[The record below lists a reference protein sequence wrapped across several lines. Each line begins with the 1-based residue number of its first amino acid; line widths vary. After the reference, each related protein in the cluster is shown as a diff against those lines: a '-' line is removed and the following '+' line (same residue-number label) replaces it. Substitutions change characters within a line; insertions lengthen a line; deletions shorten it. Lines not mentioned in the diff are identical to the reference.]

1 MVMVASDTQTIDAD
15 LSQLSANKQQWAT
28 LPIRQKIDYLEQCI
42 VNLVQVMPQWV
53 EKAAQAKGIPAQ
65 SPLVGEEWIGGPWAT
80 LHNIQGLLKSLRALE
95 KGGYRRPP
103 RLRQRKDGQVIAT
116 VFPHQLM
123 DRIILSGY
131 RTEVWMQ
138 KEVSLDNFYD
148 HIAHFYKQTNP
159 QSKVILVLGAGNV
172 ASIAP
177 MDILYKMFAE
187 GGVVILKPN
196 PVNDYL
202 MPFYEAVFAPLVR
215 DGYLRFAHGGS
226 EIGAYLVDHDL
237 VDEIHITGSI
247 ATYERI
253 VFGAGE
259 EGKARKARNE
269 PRLQKRI
276 TSELG
281 GVSPVIIVP
290 GPWSDA
296 DIRFHAEN
304 IATIKMHNG
313 GFNCVAAQVLIMPA
327 DWPRKDDFLNALRE
341 VLRTAPK
348 VPPYYPGAEQRHQ
361 QLLQTHPNAELL
373 DDYPVPTSLIT
384 GLDPQS
390 DDPCFSTECFG
401 SVLSVT
407 ELDGHSP
414 SEFLSNAV
422 RFANDKLH
430 GNLGANVFIHPRTL
444 RELGPLFEDAIAELR
459 YGAIG
464 VNGWSAM
471 CFLNSEAS
479 WGAYPSGTLADPQSG
494 IGVVHNTF
502 LFDKPQKSVAYAPF
516 YPYPRNLWHGEL
528 HWSPKPAWFI
538 TNKRGHLLGRRFAY
552 YEVDYSWRHLP
563 GLFIDALR
571 G

>member
-1 MVMVASDTQTIDAD
+1 MAIDVSDTRALDDD
-15 LSQLSANKQQWAT
+15 LQLLSAHKDQWAN
-28 LPIRQKIDYLEQCI
+28 LPIAQKIYYLEQFI
-42 VNLVQVMPQWV
+42 PNLVRVMPEWV
-53 EKAAQAKGIPAQ
+53 EIAAKAKGIPSD

-80 LHNIQGLLKSLRALE
+80 LHNIRGLLDTLRALV
-95 KGGYRRPP
+95 KGDYRRPP
-103 RLRQRKDGQVIAT
+103 HLRTRPNGQVIAT
-116 VFPHQLM
+116 VAPNKLM
-123 DRIILSGY
+123 DYILFSGY

-138 KEVSLDNFYD
+138 PDVTLDNFYE
-148 HIAHFYKQTNP
+148 HVASFYKQKTP
-159 QSKVILVLGAGNV
+159 QGKVILILGAGNI
-172 ASIAP
+172 ASIP
-177 MDILYKMFAE
+177 TMDVLYKMFAE
-187 GGVVILKPN
+187 GGVVIVKPN

-202 MPFYEAVFAPLVR
+202 VPFYEAVFAPIIR
-215 DGYLRFAHGGS
+215 DGYLRFAHGGA
-226 EIGAYLVDHDL
+226 EIGAYLVDHEF

-247 ATYERI
+247 ATHDRI

-259 EGKARKARNE
+259 EGAARKARNE

-281 GVSPVIIVP
+281 GVSPVIVVP
-290 GPWSDA
+290 GPWSHA
-296 DIRFHAEN
+296 DMRFHAEN

-313 GFNCVAAQVLIMPA
+313 GFNCVAAQVLILA
-327 DWPRKDDFLNALRE
+327 SDWPQKDDFLHILRD

-348 VPPYYPGAEQRHQ
+348 VSPYYPGAAERHAKM
-361 QLLQTHPNAELL
+361 LEAHPNAELL
-373 DDYPVPTSLIT
+373 DNYPVPTTLIT
-384 GLDPQS
+384 QVDADS
-390 DDPCFSTECFG
+390 DDICFSLECFG

-407 ELDGHSP
+407 ELSGGNA
-414 SEFLSNAV
+414 SEFLRRAV

-430 GNLGANVFIHPRTL
+430 GTLGANIFVHPRTQ
-444 RELGPLFEDAIAELR
+444 RELGKTFEDALAELR

-479 WGAYPSGTLADPQSG
+479 WGAYPGSTLSDPQSG

-516 YPYPRNLWHGEL
+516 YPYPRNLWHGEF

-538 TNKRGHLLGRRFAY
+538 TNKQEHNLGRRFAY
-552 YEVDYSWRHLP
+552 YEVDYSARHLP
-563 GLFIDALR
+563 GLFMDALR